1 MLAYPRRNS
10 ESLAVSSVIFL
21 EYCLNKIVPVVYIP
35 PGKFLKVLE
44 FSSSSRHL
52 EIFGIQIQ
60 IQIWTCRAQL
70 TNCPGALTKCQ
81 KAMRNRFVFVVSGV
95 ESSVNLMYR
104 SWIVLEFAVFQI

>member
-21 EYCLNKIVPVVYIP
+21 EYCLNKIVPVVSIP

-60 IQIWTCRAQL
+60 IWTCRARL
-70 TNCPGALTKCQ
+70 TNCPGALTICQ